1 MPLLDH
7 PHRVMQFE
15 PCAAMVGI
23 CAQPFFNGYCIK
35 PERTLVFDNP
45 KFEDGVLQT
54 VRELNGKNPTLRE
67 VLATL
72 QPLRTRRKKSS
83 PIS

>member
-1 MPLLDH
+1 
-7 PHRVMQFE
+7 
-15 PCAAMVGI
+15 MVGV
-23 CAQPFFNGYCIK
+23 CTQPFFNSYCIK

-67 VLATL
+67 VFATL
-72 QPLRTRRKKSS
+72 QSLRTRRKKKLAHFLGE
-83 PIS
+83 PF